1 MNMKTT
7 DRNPAMKTRFVST
20 FAGTAFAALL
30 CLIAVNLALGV
41 TPYFGNTKTEDIR
54 RLLKVAGIHDQLHI
68 VKNNLLSQYS
78 MGFAGAYPK
87 MPDAFWE
94 EYYQLIGQ
102 QDIDNLVERMIPV
115 YDKNMSHEVI
125 RKLIE
130 MFETPFWEEWKV
142 KMPAI
147 SREAGQIGSEWGQAL
162 LQSEAFNKNLQAL
175 IEKHDLENLNK
186 E

>member
-1 MNMKTT
+1 MK
-7 DRNPAMKTRFVST
+7 AKLIST
-20 FAGTAFAALL
+20 FAGAVLSVLFCLTVINPAF
-30 CLIAVNLALGV
+30 GV
-41 TPYFGNTKTEDIR
+41 TPHLNNTKTEDIR
-54 RLLKVAGIHDQLHI
+54 RLLKVSGIHDQLHI
-68 VKNNLLSQYS
+68 VKNNLLNQYS
-78 MGFAGAYPK
+78 MGFAGSYPNT
-87 MPDAFWE
+87 PDAFWE
-94 EYYQLIGQ
+94 EYYQLITQ
-102 QDIDNLVERMIPV
+102 EDVNALVERMIPV

-162 LQSEAFNKNLQAL
+162 LRSDAFNKNLQAL
-175 IEKHDLENLNK
+175 IQKHDLENLNK

>member
-1 MNMKTT
+1 MSLKFIFRITGT
-7 DRNPAMKTRFVST
+7 LTVLCFI
-20 FAGTAFAALL
+20 FASLAF
-30 CLIAVNLALGV
+30 GV
-41 TPYFGNTKTEDIR
+41 TAHFGNTKAEDIR

-68 VKNNLLSQYS
+68 VKNNLLNQYS

-102 QDIDNLVERMIPV
+102 QDIDTLVERMIPV

-147 SREAGQIGSEWGQAL
+147 SREAGLIGSEWGQAL
-162 LQSEAFNKNLQAL
+162 LQSDTFNEKLKGL
-175 IEKHDLENLNK
+175 IQKHDLEGLNK

>member
-1 MNMKTT
+1 MRTNLYSKI
-7 DRNPAMKTRFVST
+7 
-20 FAGTAFAALL
+20 AGSAVAVLL
-30 CLIAVNLALGV
+30 CLTFVNHAFGV
-41 TPYFGNTKTEDIR
+41 TPPFGNTKAEDIR
-54 RLLKVAGIHDQLHI
+54 KLLKVSGIHDQLNI
-68 VKNNLLSQYS
+68 VKNNLLNQYS

-87 MPDAFWE
+87 VPDAFWE
-94 EYYQLIGQ
+94 DYYQLIDQ
-102 QDIDNLVERMIPV
+102 KDIDTLVEQMIPV

-130 MFETPFWEEWKV
+130 MFQTPFWEEWKV

-162 LQSEAFNKNLQAL
+162 LQSDAFNKKLEGL
-175 IEKHDLENLNK
+175 IQKYDLEGINK

>member
-1 MNMKTT
+1 MRTNLYSKI
-7 DRNPAMKTRFVST
+7 AVS
-20 FAGTAFAALL
+20 AVAVLL
-30 CLIAVNLALGV
+30 CLTFVNYWFGV
-41 TPYFGNTKTEDIR
+41 TPPFGNTKAEDIR
-54 RLLKVAGIHDQLHI
+54 KLLKVSGIHDQLNI
-68 VKNNLLSQYS
+68 VKNNLLNQYS

-87 MPDAFWE
+87 VPDAFWE
-94 EYYQLIGQ
+94 DYYQLIDQ
-102 QDIDNLVERMIPV
+102 KDIDTLVEQMIPV

-130 MFETPFWEEWKV
+130 MFQTPFWEEWKV

-162 LQSEAFNKNLQAL
+162 LQSDAFNKKLEGL
-175 IEKHDLENLNK
+175 IQKYDLEGINK

>member
-1 MNMKTT
+1 MSPKFIFRIT
-7 DRNPAMKTRFVST
+7 
-20 FAGTAFAALL
+20 GTLTVL
-30 CLIAVNLALGV
+30 CFIFFGLGCDDTANL
-41 TPYFGNTKTEDIR
+41 GNTKAEDIR

-68 VKNNLLSQYS
+68 VKNNLLNQYS

-102 QDIDNLVERMIPV
+102 QDIDTLVERMIPV

-147 SREAGQIGSEWGQAL
+147 SREAGLIGSEWGQAL
-162 LQSEAFNKNLQAL
+162 LQSDTFNEKLKGL
-175 IEKHDLENLNK
+175 IQKHDLEGLNK

>member
-1 MNMKTT
+1 M
-7 DRNPAMKTRFVST
+7 
-20 FAGTAFAALL
+20 
-30 CLIAVNLALGV
+30 AVLFSLTVVILASGV
-41 TPYFGNTKTEDIR
+41 TANFGKTKTEDIR

-68 VKNNLLSQYS
+68 VKNNLLNQYS

-87 MPDAFWE
+87 MPDTFWE

-147 SREAGQIGSEWGQAL
+147 SREAGLIGSEWGQAL
-162 LQSEAFNKNLQAL
+162 LQSEAFNKNLKEL
-175 IEKHDLENLNK
+175 IQKHDLESLNSK
-186 E
+186 

>member
-1 MNMKTT
+1 MSLKFIFRIT
-7 DRNPAMKTRFVST
+7 
-20 FAGTAFAALL
+20 GTLTVL
-30 CLIAVNLALGV
+30 CLIFASLAFGV
-41 TPYFGNTKTEDIR
+41 TAHLGNTKAEDIR
-54 RLLKVAGIHDQLHI
+54 KLLKVSGIHDQLHI
-68 VKNNLLSQYS
+68 VKNNLLNQYS

-87 MPDAFWE
+87 MPDAFWG

-102 QDIDNLVERMIPV
+102 QDIDTLVERIIPV

-130 MFETPFWEEWKV
+130 MFDTPFWEEWKV

-147 SREAGQIGSEWGQAL
+147 SREAGLIESEWGQAL
-162 LQSEAFNKNLQAL
+162 LQSDTFNEKLKGL
-175 IEKHDLENLNK
+175 IQKHDLEDLNK